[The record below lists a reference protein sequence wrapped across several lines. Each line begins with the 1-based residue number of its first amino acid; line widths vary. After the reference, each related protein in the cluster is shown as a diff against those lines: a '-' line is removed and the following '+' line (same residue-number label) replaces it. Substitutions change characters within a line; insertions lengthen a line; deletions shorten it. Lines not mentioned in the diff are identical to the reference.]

1 MSDHALTEEPLHF
14 GEGGRLFGILTLPA
28 DLPGNAREL
37 PVFVFLSAGLLHR
50 VGPRRLHVHLA
61 RELARM
67 GFSSLRVDLAGVGD
81 SPPRPG
87 LTNEQ
92 SVTADYEA
100 IVSVLESRLGHLSL
114 VLGGLC
120 SAADNA
126 IKLALADQRV
136 IGMFLLD
143 MVCSSDDRFAARA
156 FIARYLT
163 PARYIAWL
171 MRRIKAV
178 SVPFRDRFKR
188 VDQFK
193 LRLNDI
199 PTREQIRA
207 AFEAIR
213 ERDGRVLSVFS
224 QYALHNYY
232 NRPGQLARVAGV
244 EGYRRFCTELYWPEV
259 EHTYELYAHRR
270 RLIEEVKTWAAGYIH
285 SRSSGVD
292 EQGQGQGRTR

>member
-1 MSDHALTEEPLHF
+1 MSDHALTEEPLHI
-14 GEGGRLFGILTLPA
+14 GEGGRLLGILTLPA
-28 DLPGNAREL
+28 APPGNARKL

-87 LTNEQ
+87 LTNDQ
-92 SVTADYEA
+92 SVTADYQE
-100 IVSVLESRLGHLSL
+100 IVSDLESRLGRLSL
-114 VLGGLC
+114 VVGGLC

-126 IKLALADQRV
+126 IKLAPADQRV

-143 MVCSSDDRFAARA
+143 MVCFSDDRFNARA

-163 PARYIAWL
+163 PARYIAFL
-171 MRRIKAV
+171 TRRIKAE
-178 SVPFRDRFKR
+178 SVPFRERFKR
-188 VDQFK
+188 VEFT
-193 LRLNDI
+193 LRPDI
-199 PTREQIRA
+199 PGREQIRA

-213 ERDGRVLSVFS
+213 ERDGRVLSVFT

-232 NRPGQLARVAGV
+232 NQRGQLARVVGV
-244 EGYRRFCTELYWPEV
+244 EGYSRFCTELYWPEV
-259 EHTYELYAHRR
+259 EHTYDVDAHRR
-270 RLIEEVKTWAAGYIH
+270 RLIEEVKTWAAGYI
-285 SRSSGVD
+285 RS
-292 EQGQGQGRTR
+292 